1 MTASDSDAPL
11 PPPLP
16 PIAPPA
22 PDVSVETDVWQ
33 PLPVRARTLT
43 TLSTLIGTLVPLT
56 IVLGVGTLANV
67 RAPLSLATHGL
78 SLALTGAA
86 LVLIPAWTVWIA
98 RRRWLRT
105 RWRLDDDGFGIRRGH
120 MWRSDTRVPGSRVQ
134 HLDIRRGPLERAF
147 GLSTLTVHTAGTRN
161 SAVTVSGLDHAEA
174 ERLRDALAARA
185 ARDDDHD
192 DA

>member
-16 PIAPPA
+16 PVAPPA
-22 PDVSVETDVWQ
+22 PDAPVETDVWQ

-67 RAPLSLATHGL
+67 RAPLSFATHGL
-78 SLALTGAA
+78 SFALTGAV

>member
-78 SLALTGAA
+78 SFALTGAA

>member
-1 MTASDSDAPL
+1 MTDHDADPVG

-16 PIAPPA
+16 PLPPVAAPA
-22 PDVSVETDVWQ
+22 PLSDAPQVETDVWQ
-33 PLPVRARTLT
+33 PLPVRARTLA

-56 IVLGVGTLANV
+56 IALGIGVLAKGRTPLAF
-67 RAPLSLATHGL
+67 ALA
-78 SLALTGAA
+78 GAA
-86 LVLIPAWTVWIA
+86 LVVIPAWTVWIA

-120 MWRSDTRVPGSRVQ
+120 LWRSDTRVPGSRVQ

-147 GLSTLTVHTAGTRN
+147 GLSTLIVHTAGTRN
-161 SAVTVSGLDHAEA
+161 SAVSVSGLDHAEA